1 MPQLD
6 IVIPVYNDAHV
17 LAGSIERLR
26 SYLAE
31 TNFPYSRRIVVA
43 DNASTD
49 RTLAVA
55 QELAERFDDV
65 AALHLPQKGRGRA
78 LRKAW
83 LESDADAVSYMDV
96 DLSTDVAALTPLA
109 RAVLEE
115 GYDVA
120 SGSRMT
126 RGSQIERSLR
136 RELTSRGFIFLIK
149 LVFLSKLSDTQCG
162 FKALSRQAVQELIPR
177 IENEEW
183 FFDTELLLLAEKGGY
198 RIKEVPVRWQEDT
211 GARANAAEPRAE
223 DRRGRRGRRSP
234 RIPRGGGPAT
244 RGPARRAA
252 SATTRRHR
260 SVCLTLERADATVR
274 LSLVSQSGAN
284 HYGELRARPCVR
296 WNDALRC

>member
-6 IVIPVYNDAHV
+6 IVIPVYNEAHV

-26 SYLAE
+26 SYLEE

-96 DLSTDVAALTPLA
+96 DLSTDVAALVPLA

-183 FFDTELLLLAEKGGY
+183 FFDTELMLLAEKGGY
-198 RIKEVPVRWQEDT
+198 RIKEVPVRWQEDMDSRVNVAKT
-211 GARANAAEPRAE
+211 VAE
-223 DRRGRRGRRSP
+223 DLRGLLRMRFR
-234 RIPRGGGPAT
+234 RIPRRGGPAT
-244 RGPARRAA
+244 R
-252 SATTRRHR
+252 
-260 SVCLTLERADATVR
+260 
-274 LSLVSQSGAN
+274 
-284 HYGELRARPCVR
+284 
-296 WNDALRC
+296 

>member
-6 IVIPVYNDAHV
+6 IVIPVYNEAHV
-17 LAGSIERLR
+17 LVGTIKRLR

-96 DLSTDVAALTPLA
+96 DLSTDVAALVPLA

-162 FKALSRQAVQELIPR
+162 FKALSRQAVRELVPR

-198 RIKEVPVRWQEDT
+198 RIKEVPVRWREDPDSRVNVAKT
-211 GARANAAEPRAE
+211 VAE
-223 DRRGRRGRRSP
+223 DLRGLLRMRFR
-234 RIPRGGGPAT
+234 RIPRRCGPAT
-244 RGPARRAA
+244 R
-252 SATTRRHR
+252 
-260 SVCLTLERADATVR
+260 
-274 LSLVSQSGAN
+274 
-284 HYGELRARPCVR
+284 
-296 WNDALRC
+296 

>member
-6 IVIPVYNDAHV
+6 IVIPVYNEAHV
-17 LAGSIERLR
+17 LADSIVRLR

-149 LVFLSKLSDTQCG
+149 LAFLSKLSDTQCG

-211 GARANAAEPRAE
+211 DSRVNVAKTVAE
-223 DRRGRRGRRSP
+223 DLRGLLRMRFR
-234 RIPRGGGPAT
+234 RIPRRGGPAT
-244 RGPARRAA
+244 R
-252 SATTRRHR
+252 
-260 SVCLTLERADATVR
+260 
-274 LSLVSQSGAN
+274 
-284 HYGELRARPCVR
+284 
-296 WNDALRC
+296 

>member
-6 IVIPVYNDAHV
+6 IVIPVYNEAHV
-17 LAGSIERLR
+17 LADSIVRLR

-211 GARANAAEPRAE
+211 DSRVNVAKTVAE
-223 DRRGRRGRRSP
+223 DLRGLLRMRFR
-234 RIPRGGGPAT
+234 RIPRRGGPAT
-244 RGPARRAA
+244 R
-252 SATTRRHR
+252 
-260 SVCLTLERADATVR
+260 
-274 LSLVSQSGAN
+274 
-284 HYGELRARPCVR
+284 
-296 WNDALRC
+296 

>member
-6 IVIPVYNDAHV
+6 IVIPVYNEAHV

-162 FKALSRQAVQELIPR
+162 FKALSRDAARELVPR

-198 RIKEVPVRWQEDT
+198 RVKDIPIRWIEDT
-211 GARANAAEPRAE
+211 DSRVNVRKTVIE
-223 DRRGRRGRRSP
+223 DLQGLWRMRFR
-234 RIPRGGGPAT
+234 RIPRKNGPI
-244 RGPARRAA
+244 
-252 SATTRRHR
+252 
-260 SVCLTLERADATVR
+260 L
-274 LSLVSQSGAN
+274 
-284 HYGELRARPCVR
+284 
-296 WNDALRC
+296 

>member
-6 IVIPVYNDAHV
+6 IVIPVYNEAHV

-26 SYLAE
+26 SYLEE

-65 AALHLPQKGRGRA
+65 AILHLPQKGRGRA

-96 DLSTDVAALTPLA
+96 DLSTDVAALAPLA

-149 LVFLSKLSDTQCG
+149 LVFFSKLSDTQCG
-162 FKALSRQAVQELIPR
+162 FKALSRQAARELVPR

-198 RIKEVPVRWQEDT
+198 RIKEVPVRWREDPDSRVNVAKT
-211 GARANAAEPRAE
+211 VAE
-223 DRRGRRGRRSP
+223 DLRGLLRMRFR
-234 RIPRGGGPAT
+234 RIPRRGGPAT
-244 RGPARRAA
+244 R
-252 SATTRRHR
+252 
-260 SVCLTLERADATVR
+260 
-274 LSLVSQSGAN
+274 
-284 HYGELRARPCVR
+284 
-296 WNDALRC
+296 

>member
-6 IVIPVYNDAHV
+6 IVIPVYNEAHV
-17 LAGSIERLR
+17 LVDSIERLR

-162 FKALSRQAVQELIPR
+162 FKALTRDAAQELIPR

-198 RIKEVPVRWQEDT
+198 RIKEVPVRWQEDPDSRVNVAKT
-211 GARANAAEPRAE
+211 VAE
-223 DRRGRRGRRSP
+223 DLRGLLRMRFR
-234 RIPRGGGPAT
+234 RIPRRGGPAT
-244 RGPARRAA
+244 R
-252 SATTRRHR
+252 
-260 SVCLTLERADATVR
+260 
-274 LSLVSQSGAN
+274 
-284 HYGELRARPCVR
+284 
-296 WNDALRC
+296 